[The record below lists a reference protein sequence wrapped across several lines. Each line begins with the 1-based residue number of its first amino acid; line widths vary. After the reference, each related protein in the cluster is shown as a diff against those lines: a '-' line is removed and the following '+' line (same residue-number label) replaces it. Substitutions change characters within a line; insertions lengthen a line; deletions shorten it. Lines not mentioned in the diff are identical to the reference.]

1 MVVSGEGDLPA
12 VRLHGKEEHA
22 GNQRA
27 KAVEAM
33 NEEAKTQEGCRRRV
47 PKFRVQPRKRISC
60 ALSFQR
66 KNQKYVASMVSAL
79 RPE

>member
-1 MVVSGEGDLPA
+1 MLS
-12 VRLHGKEEHA
+12 VRLRGKEEQA

-27 KAVEAM
+27 NAGGKAM
-33 NEEAKTQEGCRRRV
+33 IEEAKTQEGCRRRV
-47 PKFRVQPRKRISC
+47 PKFRVQPRKRINC

-66 KNQKYVASMVSAL
+66 KNQKKVASMVSAL